1 MLSTSSTS
9 TRNSRSAPPE
19 SQRRIDESRSIKNSR
34 SAPPESLSRIDEF
47 IKKRNEYSRGPTEII
62 DLTKDVTKDDDAN
75 DANIDPN
82 SSVCYTMNKN
92 ATSVADEL
100 DMWEYGAD
108 PVAWMKSGWGFKVI
122 VRIGLPAFCIYRLMS
137 GSQFPYDINKEII
150 PELKNCTLPK
160 NFPMQ
165 LKFLGIRGIA
175 YRGSG
180 PETMQPKTGKRFTH
194 TYVNVEWNAK
204 KDGKIIAFDTW
215 ETRSRFK
222 TMNQITNITN
232 YDEWLYTHC
241 KEIEERANR
250 NRKLQGHKK
259 EQVGQSES
267 KVGVTIKKEP
277 VNDNHSVLS
286 PVLSENNN
294 DPASEQLLG
303 EMRSSSPPKK
313 QTSHPPET
321 QTSHP
326 PRQMSHPPTQQS
338 PTQRT
343 EGEVG
348 SEDTRED
355 VMDLDLC
362 Q

>member
-194 TYVNVEWNAK
+194 TYVNVEWKAK
-204 KDGKIIAFDTW
+204 IDGKIIAFDTW

-232 YDEWLYTHC
+232 YDEWLYNHC
-241 KEIEERANR
+241 KEIEERANK
-250 NRKLQGHKK
+250 KLRSYGGQ
-259 EQVGQSES
+259 EQVGQSVL
-267 KVGVTIKKEP
+267 KNGVTIKQEP
-277 VNDNHSVLS
+277 
-286 PVLSENNN
+286 NNN
-294 DPASEQLLG
+294 DSASRDDGVIIKQEPENDDSAPVSKNDSASKNIAASKNNDDDDDGWVDSEGEDTLASDQLLK
-303 EMRSSSPPKK
+303 ENSDRM
-313 QTSHPPET
+313 
-321 QTSHP
+321 
-326 PRQMSHPPTQQS
+326 
-338 PTQRT
+338 
-343 EGEVG
+343 
-348 SEDTRED
+348 D
-355 VMDLDLC
+355 VDDES
-362 Q
+362 